1 MYNRRWVFFAAC
13 LGMMVFGIVMLS
25 LGTINTF
32 ITAKFQLNDLS
43 IASLASLLPLGILA
57 GSLIFGPLVDRY
69 GYKQLLIIC
78 ALLIVVALE
87 VIAYTKAF
95 FLIRFSF
102 FLIGIGGGAINGST
116 NALVAD
122 ISTEKKGANLSLLG
136 VFYGIGAL
144 GMPALIGILSKF
156 FAVENLIGGIGIFV
170 FLITIL
176 FSTLKFP
183 APKQAQG
190 FPIKESVGLLKNGL
204 LILLGMVLFFES
216 GIEGLTNNWTTSF
229 LQRDLAVTPQR
240 ALLALSLMVLGLT
253 VARLVLGWALK
264 KMRAYI
270 VLIVCLCLAMLGSLL
285 LRFAGGYPLAV
296 TGLIL
301 MGVGF
306 AAGFPVILGYVG
318 ELFAQLSGTAFSIA
332 FVIALIGNTFLNFI
346 LGLISANYGIQHY
359 LTMIHISILIMLILL
374 AILLPKISRKI
385 TI

>member
-32 ITAKFQLNDLS
+32 ITAKFQLDDLS

-102 FLIGIGGGAINGST
+102 FLIGLGGGAINGST

-122 ISTEKKGANLSLLG
+122 ITAEKKGANLSLLG

-144 GMPALIGILSKF
+144 GMPALIGILSQF
-156 FAVENLIGGIGIFV
+156 FAVENLIGGIGVFV

>member
-32 ITAKFQLNDLS
+32 ITAKFQIDDLT
-43 IASLASLLPLGILA
+43 IGSLASLLPLGILA

-78 ALLIVVALE
+78 ALLIVAALE
-87 VIAYTKAF
+87 VIAYTKIF
-95 FLIRFSF
+95 FLIRVSF
-102 FLIGIGGGAINGST
+102 FLIGLGGGAINGST

-122 ISTEKKGANLSLLG
+122 ITAEKKGANLSLLG

-144 GMPALIGILSKF
+144 GMPALIGVLSQF

-176 FSTLKFP
+176 FTTLKFP

-190 FPIKESVGLLKNGL
+190 FPIKESLGLLKNGL
-204 LILLGMVLFFES
+204 LILMGLVLFFES

-229 LQRDLAVTPQR
+229 LQRDLAVSPQR

-359 LTMIHISILIMLILL
+359 LTMIHIAILIMFILL

>member
-32 ITAKFQLNDLS
+32 ITAKFQIDDLT
-43 IASLASLLPLGILA
+43 IGSLASLLPLGILA

-78 ALLIVVALE
+78 ALLIVAALE
-87 VIAYTKAF
+87 VIAYTKIF
-95 FLIRFSF
+95 FLIRVSF
-102 FLIGIGGGAINGST
+102 FLIGLGGGAINGST

-122 ISTEKKGANLSLLG
+122 ITAEKKGANLSLLG

-144 GMPALIGILSKF
+144 GMPALIGVLSQF

-176 FSTLKFP
+176 FTTLKFP

-190 FPIKESVGLLKNGL
+190 FPIKESLGLLKNGL
-204 LILLGMVLFFES
+204 LILMGLVLFFES

-229 LQRDLAVTPQR
+229 LQRDLAVSPQR

-264 KMRAYI
+264 KMRAYL

-359 LTMIHISILIMLILL
+359 LTMIHIAILIMFILL